1 MVQLPR
7 GLLAPLLALLCCLS
21 LRTASAN
28 SRDQKWRTL
37 QTEHFQI
44 HYYNGSEAAA
54 ERSAQV
60 LERAHARLSVGLGH
74 SPYLRTHVVLND
86 ATDSANG
93 SATVFSFPQIEAN
106 VTSPDSLSV
115 LEAYDNWLDVLLTH
129 EYTHIVHNDTIHGFP
144 RAVNAI
150 LGFGVLGRVWPPN
163 NLQPRW
169 FIEGLAVYEESRL
182 TSQGRRRSAQF
193 DMMLRMAVLEQ
204 GFPGLDRVSA
214 PATIF
219 PHITSV
225 YLYGLHF
232 VHYIGARYGHD
243 KLRELSHRYGRT
255 AIPYSLNRAMQ
266 EVLGVD
272 FEQLWKE
279 FQLDTTRKVEAQ
291 ARALRARGI
300 REGRRLTF
308 STASEASSF
317 SRHPQW
323 SPDDQYIYFYGED
336 GHTNPGIRRVSARG
350 GRIREGLGVGRQGMT
365 LGIEPVL
372 EVQTTSTPNFVP
384 GSRDMVFDQAA
395 THDMRYGWNEL
406 YLWHPGEDGVLGARQ
421 NPSEIEALTAGMR
434 ARDPHVAP
442 DGRSVAFVRNDA
454 AQSRLAFLDL
464 HTRVVTEVAPVER
477 MQQIYNPRVSP
488 DSRRVAYSAWREGG
502 YRDIYV
508 LERDTGETR
517 RITADR
523 FLDFSPAWSPDGR
536 YLLFCSDRDQ
546 VFNVYAHDLE
556 TGALAQVT
564 NVLGGAFD
572 PQVSNDGTRMVYV
585 GFSSTGYDLWMMK
598 FDPAEFFAPLPVQD
612 DLPVADDP
620 APTLAGDLGRP
631 TLLRSRRYQ
640 PIRTLFPR
648 VLMPASLDLGNSG
661 LGTDL
666 GLSANI
672 RDIVGHHRLGA
683 TFREYFRFR
692 EPTGSVAYSYSQLL
706 PTFSADFVRRLVVFD
721 NQGQRFSY
729 NNESS
734 SGELEPYLLTGY
746 RERQTTVNASVS
758 VPVIRH
764 PMHSASV
771 SATYEFT
778 RLRDLD
784 EDRERIDPNAPV
796 SPPPPVGDIGSLNF
810 VLRYSGLRGTRFS
823 YLDETGRSASVNLS
837 IIDRHLGGTYGDIKI
852 SAAYSERVRM
862 PWRGH
867 QVLALRLGGGA
878 SAGGLRG
885 LGAFRVGGPTQQED
899 VIQTFLRRSAFG
911 EAGSLRGFSPG
922 AYRGTYYLVLNSE
935 YRIPLADIERG
946 MGALPG
952 FLRRITAIPFLDY
965 GGAWNGAITR
975 SKLKF
980 GAGASLV
987 FSFRLGYR
995 ETIDLFLTYAHG
1007 FADTVGID
1015 ALRVLVAR
1023 SF

>member
-37 QTEHFQI
+37 QTQHFQI
-44 HYYNGSEAAA
+44 HYYAGSEAAA
-54 ERSAQV
+54 ERAAQV
-60 LERAHARLSVGLGH
+60 LERAHARLSVGYGH
-74 SPYLRTHVVLND
+74 SPYLRTHVVLTD

-93 SATVFSFPQIEAN
+93 SATVFPFPQIEAN
-106 VTSPDSLSV
+106 VTAPDSLSV

-129 EYTHIVHNDTIHGFP
+129 EYTHIIHNDTVHGIP
-144 RAVNAI
+144 RALNTI

-169 FIEGLAVYEESRL
+169 FIEGLATYEESRL

-219 PHITSV
+219 PHVTSV
-225 YLYGLHF
+225 YLYGLHL
-232 VHYIGARYGHD
+232 VHYIGSRYGQD
-243 KLRELSHRYGRT
+243 KLRELSHRYGRS
-255 AIPYSLNRAMQ
+255 AIPYSINRAVM

-272 FEQLWKE
+272 FEQLWRE
-279 FQLDTTRKVEAQ
+279 FQLDTTRKVAAQ
-291 ARALRARGI
+291 VRALRARGI

-308 STASEASSF
+308 TTASEASSF
-317 SRHPQW
+317 SRHPLW
-323 SPDDQYIYFYGED
+323 SADDQYIYYYGDD
-336 GHTNPGIRRVSARG
+336 GHTNPGVRRIPARG
-350 GRIREGLGVGRQGMT
+350 GRIREGVGVGRQGMT
-365 LGIEPVL
+365 LDVEPVL
-372 EVQTTSTPNFVP
+372 EVQTAATPNFVP
-384 GSRDMVFDQAA
+384 GSRDMIFDQSVV
-395 THDMRYGWNEL
+395 HDMRYGWTEL
-406 YLWHPGEDGVLGARQ
+406 YLWHPGEAGVLGARQ
-421 NPSEIEALTAGMR
+421 NPSEVEALTVGMR

-442 DGRSVAFVRNDA
+442 DGRSVAFVRNDV

-464 HTRVVTEVAPVER
+464 HTRAVTEVAPVER
-477 MQQIYNPRVSP
+477 MQQIANPRVSP

-508 LERDTGETR
+508 YERDSGATR

-523 FLDFSPAWSPDGR
+523 FLDLSPSWSPDGR

-556 TGALAQVT
+556 TGAVAQVT
-564 NVLGGAFD
+564 NVIGGAFD

-585 GFSSTGYDLWMMK
+585 GYSATGYDLWVMK
-598 FDPAEFFAPLPVQD
+598 FDPAAFFAPLPVHD
-612 DLPVADDP
+612 DLAQADEP
-620 APTLAGDLGRP
+620 APSLAQDLGRP
-631 TLLRSRRYQ
+631 TQLRSRRYQ
-640 PIRTLFPR
+640 PIRTFFPR
-648 VLMPASLDLGNSG
+648 VLLPGSLDIGSSG

-666 GLSANI
+666 GLSVAV
-672 RDIVGHHRLGA
+672 RDIVGHHALSA
-683 TFREYFRFR
+683 NFRQYFRFN
-692 EPTGSVAYSYSQLL
+692 EPTGAVDYTFSQLL
-706 PTFSADFVRRLVVFD
+706 PSFSAGFVRRLVVYD
-721 NQGQRFSY
+721 TQGQRFNY
-729 NNESS
+729 NNESP
-734 SGELEPYLLTGY
+734 SGSLESYLLTGY
-746 RERQTTVNASVS
+746 RERQTSGYARIS

-764 PMHSASV
+764 PMHTANAE
-771 SATYEFT
+771 ATYEFT

-784 EDRERIDPNAPV
+784 EDREAIDPNAPV
-796 SPPPPVGDIGSLNF
+796 SLPPAVGDIGSLNF
-810 VLRYSGLRGTRFS
+810 ALRYNGLRGTRYS
-823 YLDETGRSASVNLS
+823 YLEETGRSAAVNVS
-837 IIDRHLGGTYGDIKI
+837 IVDRHLGGKYGDIKVLA
-852 SAAYSERVRM
+852 SYSERLRM

-867 QVLALRLGGGA
+867 QVLALRIGAGA
-878 SAGGLRG
+878 SAGGLGR
-885 LGAFRVGGPTQQED
+885 LGAFRVGGPAQQED
-899 VIQTFLRRSAFG
+899 VIQAFLRRSAFG
-911 EAGSLRGFSPG
+911 EAGALRGFSPG
-922 AYRGTYYLVLNSE
+922 AFRGTYYLVLNTE

-952 FLRRITAIPFLDY
+952 FMRRITAVPFLDY
-965 GGAWNGAITR
+965 GGAWNGAISRTR
-975 SKLKF
+975 LKF

-987 FSFRLGYR
+987 FSFRVGYR

-1007 FADTVGID
+1007 FDPKVGID
-1015 ALRVLVAR
+1015 ALRVLIAR